1 VVVVGL
7 ESGYSDVTVPAF
19 DGLFIV
25 PELPEIDRVLAGVL
39 PPSSL
44 YAVGGR
50 VRDELRLEVEGA
62 GLDLKDLDY
71 VVTGIAAPEL
81 EDRLK
86 TLGRVDLVG
95 ASFSV
100 FKVTIKDV
108 TVDIATPRRERS
120 TGAGH
125 RDFKVES
132 GPDVS
137 LEEDLGRR
145 DFRMN
150 MIARALPSGKIVDP
164 HGGQAD
170 IQARRI
176 DILGERAFEEDP
188 LRMLRAA
195 QFAARFEYEPTERT
209 RAAMTAAA
217 ASIAMVSPERM
228 ADEFTKLFTLARRPS
243 VGIELLRKAGV
254 LQHIWPELLEGVG
267 IEQNEWHAYDCY
279 RHSLETLDASPP
291 GDLIVRLAALLHDVG
306 KPRTKDGPHFYRHE
320 QVGADMARAMLE
332 RLRFSNDV
340 IDGVEHLVRQ
350 HMYVGDPE
358 LSDPALRRLIR
369 RIGPG
374 NLDRQFAV
382 RAADIAGSG
391 LPKRDDSNERFQAR
405 VYAEV
410 SREPPFSVADLR
422 IGGSD
427 VIAAMVRKGL
437 AQQGFAG
444 DARVGEVLRELFEQ
458 VTEQP
463 EGNEPGTLQTLLETY
478 FDAQGDAR

>member
-1 VVVVGL
+1 MPQL
-7 ESGYSDVTVPAF
+7 LD
-19 DGLFIV
+19 
-25 PELPEIDRVLAGVL
+25 IDRALSAALPAG
-39 PPSSL
+39 SL

-50 VRDELRLEVEGA
+50 VRDELRAEIDGFA
-62 GLDLKDLDY
+62 LDAKDLDY
-71 VVTGIAAPEL
+71 VVTGLPVGEL
-81 EDRLK
+81 QKRLEV
-86 TLGRVDLVG
+86 LGRVDLVG

-100 FKVTIKDV
+100 LKVTIKGV
-108 TVDIATPRRERS
+108 TVDISLPRRERS

-125 RDFKVES
+125 REFEVES

-137 LEEDLGRR
+137 LEDDLGRR

-150 MIARALPSGKIVDP
+150 MIARALPSGEIVDP
-164 HGGQAD
+164 HGGQSD
-170 IQARRI
+170 IRARRI
-176 DILGERAFEEDP
+176 DILSERAFDEDP

-195 QFAARFEYEPTERT
+195 QFAARFEYTPTERT

-217 ASIAMVSPERM
+217 PAIATVSAERM
-228 ADEFTKLFTLARRPS
+228 ADELTKLLTLARKPS
-243 VGIELLRKAGV
+243 IGIELLRETGV
-254 LQHIWPELLEGVG
+254 LQHVWPEILEGVG
-267 IEQNEWHAYDCY
+267 VEQNQWHAYDCY
-279 RHSLETLDASPP
+279 RHSLATLDASPP
-291 GDLIVRLAALLHDVG
+291 GDLVVRLAALLHDVG

-320 QVGADMARAMLE
+320 QVGADMARDMLG

-340 IDGVEHLVRQ
+340 VDRVTHLIRQ

-358 LSDPALRRLIR
+358 LSDPALRRFIR
-369 RIGPG
+369 RIGPE

-405 VYAEV
+405 VHEEV
-410 SREPPFSVADLR
+410 ARKPAFSVADLQ

-437 AQQGFAG
+437 APQGFAG
-444 DARVGEVLRELFEQ
+444 DTRVGEALRELFEQ

-463 EGNEPGTLQTLLETY
+463 ERNEPGTLQRLLETY
-478 FDAQGDAR
+478 LDAQRDAS